1 MSTPYQEIVARMAH
15 RYDVSEAQINQR
27 VQSRRAKLFGLLSPS
42 ATARTVATT
51 LALTAAEQKLGEF
64 LAAGA
69 HHVSG
74 LQVGDAIAAARSEA
88 QHQHIASLGY
98 WPQPGESP
106 TSITQHYLLG
116 IEAVAESG
124 LTCSVSVKVDQ
135 LGYDRDLT
143 TEVLHKAML
152 HGVRVHFDAQAY
164 DSVDRTHDLLATG
177 LAMGADVSGTL
188 PSRWQRS
195 VQDAERFI
203 AMGIPVRVVKGQG
216 GDPNHP
222 KIDPRRSYMALVR
235 LLAGRAAHVGVATH
249 DRRVAE
255 PALNH
260 LLTTGTPCS
269 LEQMRSLPRLDF
281 LAERRQ
287 LPTRVYIAY
296 GRFGLPY
303 AIGEFV
309 RRPAILAWVLR
320 DLLVRGRTTEPT
332 A

>member
-1 MSTPYQEIVARMAH
+1 MSTTYQEIVARMAT
-15 RYDVSEAQINQR
+15 RFDVSEALIDQR
-27 VQSRRAKLFGLLSPS
+27 VQSRRAKMWGLLTPR
-42 ATARTVATT
+42 AAARTVATT
-51 LALTAAEQKLGEF
+51 LALTAAEQRLGEF

-74 LQVGDAIAAARSEA
+74 LKVGDAIASARTEA
-88 QHQHIASLGY
+88 QRQHMASLGY

-106 TSITQHYLLG
+106 ASITQHYLRG
-116 IEAVAESG
+116 IEAVADAA
-124 LTCSVSVKVDQ
+124 LNCSISVKVDQ
-135 LGYDRDLT
+135 LGYDRELT
-143 TEVLHKAML
+143 TEVLRHAMQ

-164 DSVDRTHDLLATG
+164 DSVDRTHDLLAMG
-177 LAMGADVSGTL
+177 HGMGADVSGTL
-188 PSRWQRS
+188 PSRWLRS

-203 AMGIPVRVVKGQG
+203 DMGIAIRVVKGQG

-222 KIDPRRSYMALVR
+222 KIDPRRAYMALIE

-255 PALNH
+255 PALSR
-260 LLTTGTPCS
+260 LQATGTPCS

-281 LAERRQ
+281 LAQRRQ

-303 AIGEFV
+303 AVGEFV
-309 RRPAILAWVLR
+309 RRPAILVWILR
-320 DLLVRGRTTEPT
+320 DLLVRGHSMETIP
-332 A
+332 

>member
-1 MSTPYQEIVARMAH
+1 MSTTYQEIVAQMAH

-27 VQSRRAKLFGLLSPS
+27 VQSRRAKLFGLISQRT
-42 ATARTVATT
+42 AARTVATT
-51 LALTAAEQKLGEF
+51 LALTAAEEKLGQF

-74 LQVGDAIAAARSEA
+74 LQVGDAIAAAHTEA
-88 QHQHIASLGY
+88 QRNHIASLGY
-98 WPQPGESP
+98 WPQPNESP
-106 TSITQHYLLG
+106 ASITQHYLRG
-116 IEAVAESG
+116 IEAVAEAA
-124 LTCSVSVKVDQ
+124 LTCSISVKVDQ
-135 LGYDRDLT
+135 LSYDRELT
-143 TEVLHKAML
+143 KEVLSSAMQ

-164 DSVDRTHDLLATG
+164 DSVDRTHELLAMG
-177 LAMGADVSGTL
+177 HAMGADVSGTL

-195 VQDAERFI
+195 LQDAERFI
-203 AMGIPVRVVKGQG
+203 TMGIPIRVVKGQG

-222 KIDPRRSYMALVR
+222 KIDPRRSYMALIQH
-235 LLAGRAAHVGVATH
+235 LAGRAAHVGVATH

-260 LLTTGTPCS
+260 LLATGTPCS

-281 LAERRQ
+281 LARDRQ
-287 LPTRVYIAY
+287 LPTRIYIAY

-309 RRPAILAWVLR
+309 RRPAILVWILR
-320 DLLVRGRTTEPT
+320 DLLVRGHSTESN